1 MIDLKDHLLTERFTS
16 CGSYLVTVKQQVA
29 GSKDE
34 IVIGSTYPLSLK
46 KYNFSDVYFK
56 IKAEFDHLGI
66 PEESWFIHSVTF
78 QKTSEFLS
86 DPLKKPTSK

>member
-1 MIDLKDHLLTERFTS
+1 MSKSTKDHLLTEKFIS
-16 CGSYLVTVKQQVA
+16 SGMYLVNVREQVA
-29 GSKDE
+29 GDKSDK
-34 IVIGSTYPLSLK
+34 VISSTYPLSLK

-86 DPLKKPTSK
+86 DPKKK